1 MNIAGIKK
9 WWHSFTIW
17 FGNAMAVAGTVIQQ
31 IDTQSS
37 DLRNA
42 LGHYGGAVIAAL
54 GVAVILLRLKTG
66 AAIAGTPIA
75 KAQQPVSF
83 DGGQT

>member
-1 MNIAGIKK
+1 MNTSGIKR

-17 FGNAMAVAGTVIQQ
+17 FGNACAVAGTVIQQ
-31 IDTQSS
+31 IDTSSS
-37 DLRNA
+37 DLRAA

-75 KAQQPVSF
+75 KSQDPADF
-83 DGGQT
+83 GGGQK

>member
-1 MNIAGIKK
+1 MDTSGIKK

-31 IDTQSS
+31 IDTSSS
-37 DLRNA
+37 DLRAA

-54 GVAVILLRLKTG
+54 GVAVILLRLKTKS
-66 AAIAGTPIA
+66 AVAGTPAA
-75 KAQQPVSF
+75 KSLETP
-83 DGGQT
+83 